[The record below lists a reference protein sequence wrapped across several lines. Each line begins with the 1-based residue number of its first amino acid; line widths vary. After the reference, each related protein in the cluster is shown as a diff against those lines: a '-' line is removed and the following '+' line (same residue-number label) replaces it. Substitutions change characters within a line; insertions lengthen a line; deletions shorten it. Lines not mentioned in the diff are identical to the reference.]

1 MAHQNKV
8 PIGTKS
14 INTAKVTYVKL
25 EDIFEPVGLNGGD
38 VDATRWDLD
47 IPKVRKAYDTL
58 VQSIK
63 QNGFLI
69 GVVAIKLPYDV
80 VLYNIEYKKDTWLAV
95 DVNGRIRVLKDLI
108 ENGYILNKDNNEMRG
123 KVPVCDVT
131 DLVIDNQTSKS
142 VDEDIIERLW
152 ETLVKLNTGQLQ
164 WTDYDFISTGARAIT
179 NTEQKKIWNYL
190 ANEMKKYHKEDV
202 SNKAVLGA
210 TIGSLTDVMKKN
222 TFINYD
228 MRFERYSHLILE
240 LIKDM
245 REEHGSKYCKAPYLT
260 LLANHF
266 RKAARLGV
274 FKGWDY
280 NNDGEIKESTIDDYY
295 KISGNLYDDSHF
307 FEFKKYLEFFSTLLL
322 NSMAP
327 QEGFPGGTIKFNI
340 EIHKFIMRSRNKYD
354 RKEM

>member
-1 MAHQNKV
+1 MAIRNKV

-14 INTAKVTYVKL
+14 IKTAKVTYVKL
-25 EDIFEPVGLNGGD
+25 EDIFEPRGLNGGD
-38 VDATRWDLD
+38 EDATRWDLD
-47 IPKVRKAYDTL
+47 IPKVRKAYDAL
-58 VQSIK
+58 VHSIK

-69 GVVAIKLPYDV
+69 GVVAIKLPCDV
-80 VLYNIEYKKDTWLAV
+80 VLYNIGYKKDTWLAL

-108 ENGYILNKDNNEMRG
+108 ENGYTLNENNEDMYG

-131 DLVIDNQTSKS
+131 DLVVDTKGTKQ

-152 ETLVKLNTGQLQ
+152 ETLVTLNTGQLQ

-245 REEHGSKYCKAPYLT
+245 RDEHGSKSCKAPYLT

-280 NNDGEIKESTIDDYY
+280 DNDGDIKESTVDDYY

-307 FEFKKYLEFFSTLLL
+307 FEFKKYLEFFSSLLL

-340 EIHKFIMRSRNKYD
+340 EIHKFIMRSRAKYD
-354 RKEM
+354 RKEL